1 MSENGSSAID
11 REFGIWKVT
20 RFYLPLLFQAFSQS
34 VSYPLV
40 AGIVT
45 AGALGVDALTAFAQ
59 GQQIMFMIGCLGGGL
74 VMTGMVHARTLSGYL
89 AFRRL
94 NAYMMIALLAL
105 QALMAFHPFDVWIF
119 TDFLKLPPPLAEVAR
134 WTLLTGVVMNGLFF
148 LRNVPM
154 VVLFNN
160 LESGKANNATIARLI
175 LTFILA
181 FVFRRMNLVGPKWGL
196 LALTLGVALEY
207 VLTELYA
214 IPYVRK
220 MRVGVPNLS
229 WKLAFIQFRF
239 TLPLSFGTCLLAAS
253 PLAIAAFVGRS
264 ENAAIMLAIHYV
276 TMGVANPIGFGALRM
291 QPVSIQFPPE
301 KKGDLRTLYY
311 SIGAGAVLGIA
322 LLVFSLPGISNL
334 YFGSYQNV
342 NAEHIWMARSAVA
355 LYALWPIFLAIRA
368 RIEGIAAYRRRPRAV
383 MAGQITY
390 LLSLIAALALTL
402 SLNTPGYL
410 MSIIAIY
417 FATLCTTAAIYASM
431 K

>member
-1 MSENGSSAID
+1 MADVN
-11 REFGIWKVT
+11 REFGVWKVT

-45 AGALGVDALTAFAQ
+45 AGSLGVDALTAFAQ

-74 VMTGMVHARTLSGYL
+74 VMTGMVHARTLSGFL

-94 NAYMMIALLAL
+94 NTYMMLALLSL
-105 QALMAFHPFDVWIF
+105 QALMAAHPFDTWIF
-119 TDFLKLPPPLAEVAR
+119 TNFLKLPAELAEVAR
-134 WTLLTGVVMNGLFF
+134 WTLLAGVVMNGLFF

-181 FVFRRMNLVGPKWGL
+181 FWFRHLNLVGPKWGMF
-196 LALTLGVALEY
+196 ALTLGIALEY
-207 VLTELYA
+207 ILTEVYA
-214 IPYVRK
+214 IPYIKK

-264 ENAAIMLAIHYV
+264 ENAAVMLAIHYV

-311 SIGAGAVLGIA
+311 SIGAGAVLGAA
-322 LLVFSLPGISNL
+322 LLIFSMPGISNL

-342 NAEHIWMARSAVA
+342 PEGNIWMARSAVA
-355 LYALWPIFLAIRA
+355 IYALWPMLLAIRA
-368 RIEGIAAYRRRPRAV
+368 RIEGIAAYRRKPRAV

-390 LLSLIAALALTL
+390 LFSLILALALTL
-402 SLNTPGYL
+402 SLGTPGWI
-410 MSIIAIY
+410 MSIISIY
-417 FATLCTTAAIYASM
+417 FATLCTTAAIYIALN
-431 K
+431 KVC